1 MNTSREAEFRLGAE
15 RGDTPLLPSE
25 RVWGFWG
32 FAYANSALAVATWVF
47 LIGGATALFVGPRQG
62 ICAVVIGNIIGVILA
77 ASSTSLPCGK
87 YGLEQFTFLR
97 SMFGINGSRLV
108 YVLSVVV
115 LTMGWLAVLGLM
127 CGRALDNLDTLVQQ
141 RPAAAGDGW
150 IVTAGGLLAI
160 VLAAAVAM
168 RGPDMIRRLSAVI
181 APSLILIM
189 LALMFLIAQRFSIAE
204 LLAMPPLQPPFEDPH
219 VNFMIAVEIN
229 IAAGFSWWPYLG
241 NLSRLCRN
249 QRTAFWP
256 NLVGIF
262 GAASLGETVSLFA
275 ASTLGSSDPTTWMR
289 LAGGLGFGVVALS
302 FLALANLTGMVNI
315 LYTAVIGL
323 RQLAGERMRAMRWG
337 LLIAL
342 FCVIPVGIVL
352 LLPGIYDGFFIFLVW
367 TSALNSALAGIGIA
381 DYFFLR
387 RQRLNLR
394 HLYAAQHASPLRF
407 CKGFNPIALLA
418 LVAGFAIYVVV
429 FNPQTLAHTPYF
441 SFITASLPSCLL
453 AGLVHYGLTRALA
466 ARLGWGGYPPR
477 NECTVEAAGLGAKGY
492 SND

>member
-1 MNTSREAEFRLGAE
+1 MSASREQEFRLGAE

-47 LIGGATALFVGPRQG
+47 LIGGATALFVGPLQG
-62 ICAVVIGNIIGVILA
+62 IAAIIIGNTIGVVLA
-77 ASSTSLPCGK
+77 ASSTCLPCGK
-87 YGLEQFTFLR
+87 YGVEQFTFLR
-97 SMFGINGSRLV
+97 SMFGLNGSRLV
-108 YVLSVVV
+108 YFLSVVV

-127 CGRALDNLDTLVQQ
+127 CGRALDNLQTLVHQAQ
-141 RPAAAGDGW
+141 PSGDGW
-150 IVTAGGLLAI
+150 LVTGGALLAI
-160 VLAAAVAM
+160 VLAALVAM

-189 LALMFLIAQRFSIAE
+189 LALMYFISRRYSLDQ
-204 LLAMPPLQPPFEDPH
+204 LLAMPPLQPPFENPH
-219 VNFMIAVEIN
+219 VNFMVAVEIN
-229 IAAGFSWWPYLG
+229 IAAGFSWWPYIG
-241 NLSRLCRN
+241 NLSRLCSN

-262 GAASLGETVSLFA
+262 GAASLGESVSLFA
-275 ASTLGSSDPTTWMR
+275 ATTLGSSDPTAWMR
-289 LAGGLGFGVVALS
+289 LAGGMGFGIIALS

-323 RQLAGERMRAMRWG
+323 RQLAGERLRSMGWG
-337 LLIAL
+337 VLITL
-342 FCVIPVGIVL
+342 FCIIPVVIVV

-387 RQRLNLR
+387 KQRLNLR
-394 HLYAAQHASPLRF
+394 QLYAEPSVSPLRY
-407 CKGFNPIALLA
+407 CKGFNPIALVA

-429 FNPQTLAHTPYF
+429 FNPQTLAHTDF
-441 SFITASLPSCLL
+441 FTFATASLPSCLL
-453 AGLVHYGLTRALA
+453 AGLVHYGLTRLLA
-466 ARLGWGGYPPR
+466 ARLGWGGYPKR
-477 NECTVEAAGLGAKGY
+477 NERNIEAVGLRVQ
-492 SND
+492 D

>member
-1 MNTSREAEFRLGAE
+1 MSASREQEFRLGAE

-47 LIGGATALFVGPRQG
+47 LIGGATALFVGPLQG
-62 ICAVVIGNIIGVILA
+62 IAAIIIGNIIGVVLA
-77 ASSTSLPCGK
+77 ASSTCLPCGK
-87 YGLEQFTFLR
+87 YGVEQFTFLR
-97 SMFGINGSRLV
+97 SMFGLNGSRLV
-108 YVLSVVV
+108 YFLSVVV

-127 CGRALDNLDTLVQQ
+127 CGRALDNLQTLVHQAQ
-141 RPAAAGDGW
+141 PSGDGW
-150 IVTAGGLLAI
+150 LVTGGALLAI
-160 VLAAAVAM
+160 VLAALVAM

-189 LALMFLIAQRFSIAE
+189 LALMYFISRRYSLDQ
-204 LLAMPPLQPPFEDPH
+204 LLAMPPLQPPFENPH
-219 VNFMIAVEIN
+219 VNFMVAVEIN
-229 IAAGFSWWPYLG
+229 IAAGFSWWPYIG
-241 NLSRLCRN
+241 NLSRLCSN

-262 GAASLGETVSLFA
+262 GAASLGESVSLFA
-275 ASTLGSSDPTTWMR
+275 ATTLGSSDPTAWMR
-289 LAGGLGFGVVALS
+289 LAGGMGFGIIALS

-323 RQLAGERMRAMRWG
+323 RQLAGERLRSMGWG
-337 LLIAL
+337 VLISL
-342 FCVIPVGIVL
+342 FCIIPVVIVV

-387 RQRLNLR
+387 KQRLNLR
-394 HLYAAQHASPLRF
+394 QLYAEPSVSPLRY
-407 CKGFNPIALLA
+407 CKGFNPIALVA

-429 FNPQTLAHTPYF
+429 FNPQTLAHTDF
-441 SFITASLPSCLL
+441 FTFATASLPSCLL
-453 AGLVHYGLTRALA
+453 AGLVHYGLTRLLA
-466 ARLGWGGYPPR
+466 ARLGWGGYPKR
-477 NECTVEAAGLGAKGY
+477 NERNIEAVGLRVQ
-492 SND
+492 D